1 MKKLPRKL
9 AGFLLTS
16 VFVMVAGIVVKPG
29 NIGSVCLALTGLYA
43 TFVTGHSFSES
54 VVAKTTAKAEE
65 AD

>member
-29 NIGSVCLALTGLYA
+29 NIGAVCLALTGLYA
-43 TFVTGHSFSES
+43 TFVTGHQNAEKLA
-54 VVAKTTAKAEE
+54 AKKD
-65 AD
+65 ADDA